1 MMRKKCKDNP
11 NIGLSFLYNT
21 YIGRLIL
28 TPLVKSKFVSNI
40 VGKYMDSF
48 LSKIIIK
55 PFIKANNI
63 NMDDYVKCKYKSFND
78 FFIRKIKKEKRKVDM
93 RQNSFISPCDAK
105 LTYYKINQNLTF
117 KVKNSTYT
125 LESLINDNK
134 LCKKYKDGLVL
145 VFRLSPDD
153 YHRYIFIDDGI
164 IINNYKIDGF
174 FHTVNP
180 VSYDKFKV
188 FKENTR
194 ECTYIKTNNFK
205 NIIQIEVGALLVGK
219 INNKII
225 NGNIKKGLEKGYFMY
240 GGSTIILVLEKNT
253 IKLDKEILDNSKNGY
268 ETCVKCGEKI
278 GKKL

>member
-1 MMRKKCKDNP
+1 MRKKCKDNP

-28 TPLVKSKFVSNI
+28 TPLVKSRFVSSV

-55 PFIKANNI
+55 PFIKANNV
-63 NMDDYVKCKYKSFND
+63 NMNDYIKCKYRCFND
-78 FFIRKIKKEKRKVDM
+78 FFIRKIKEEKRKIDM
-93 RQNSFISPCDAK
+93 NNNSFVSPCDSK
-105 LTYYKINQNLTF
+105 LTYYKINKDLTF
-117 KVKNSTYT
+117 KVKNSIYS
-125 LESLINDNK
+125 LESLINDSK
-134 LCKKYKDGLVL
+134 LSKKYKDGTLL

-153 YHRYIFIDDGI
+153 YHRYIFIDDGTI
-164 IINNYKIDGF
+164 LNNYKINGF

-180 VSYDKFKV
+180 VSYDKFRV

-194 ECTYIKTNNFK
+194 ECTYIKTKNFK
-205 NIIQIEVGALLVGK
+205 SIIQIEVGALLVGK
-219 INNKII
+219 INNKIV
-225 NGNIKKGLEKGYFMY
+225 NGDIKRGMEKGYFMY
-240 GGSTIILVLEKNT
+240 GGSTIILVLEKDT
-253 IKLDKEILDNSKNGY
+253 IKLDKEILRNSINSY